1 LNFGIG
7 ADGLLVIADNNDPTI
22 NAKYF
27 MKVFNKDGSMANM
40 CGNGL
45 RCFCACLKQFGFE

>member
-1 LNFGIG
+1 
-7 ADGLLVIADNNDPTI
+7 
-22 NAKYF
+22 

-45 RCFCACLKQFGFE
+45 RCFCACLKQFGFEQNEEFGVRTGNGLKNALVKK